1 MRCWCSYLSA
11 EMCRLFAYG
20 PADATAS
27 QTPSYLALFKSR
39 LVLPFW
45 YWLTQVGLG
54 KPWRGRETGVVL
66 CMGGM
71 VAKWLVCWTQVQ
83 KGLGLNQ
90 SGNSLRQIVH
100 THCASIHQAAKLVE
114 ALLRVAGV
122 TAGLAESKDSLLP
135 GLWITCRLTAK
146 NYDQHRNP
154 TLSNQ
159 VWATFF

>member
-1 MRCWCSYLSA
+1 
-11 EMCRLFAYG
+11 
-20 PADATAS
+20 
-27 QTPSYLALFKSR
+27 
-39 LVLPFW
+39 
-45 YWLTQVGLG
+45 
-54 KPWRGRETGVVL
+54 
-66 CMGGM
+66 MGGM

-135 GLWITCRLTAK
+135 GL
-146 NYDQHRNP
+146 
-154 TLSNQ
+154 
-159 VWATFF
+159 

>member
-1 MRCWCSYLSA
+1 VLWHCWLGVRKSIRPVKNWVMRCWCSYLSA

-27 QTPSYLALFKSR
+27 QTPSSLALFKSR

-45 YWLTQVGLG
+45 YWLTQVVLG

-71 VAKWLVCWTQVQ
+71 VAKWLACWTQVQ

-90 SGNSLRQIVH
+90 SECCRVTVLGKLFTPTVPLFTKQQNGRSPLKGCWGNCR
-100 THCASIHQAAKLVE
+100 
-114 ALLRVAGV
+114 
-122 TAGLAESKDSLLP
+122 P
-135 GLWITCRLTAK
+135 GGK
-146 NYDQHRNP
+146 
-154 TLSNQ
+154 
-159 VWATFF
+159 